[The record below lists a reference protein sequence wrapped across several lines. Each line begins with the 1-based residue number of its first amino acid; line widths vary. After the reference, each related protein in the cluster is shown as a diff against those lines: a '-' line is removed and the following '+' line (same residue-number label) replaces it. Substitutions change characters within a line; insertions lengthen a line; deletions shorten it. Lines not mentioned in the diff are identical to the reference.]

1 MVKIKSDSE
10 EEEFKFHVVVRLGV
24 LVLSTVLLIAAKV
37 MRRVDANREKLAKSQ
52 LEKLS

>member
-10 EEEFKFHVVVRLGV
+10 EEEFNFHVVVRLGV
-24 LVLSTVLLIAAKV
+24 LALSVILLVAAKV
-37 MRRVDANREKLAKSQ
+37 MKRVDANREKLAKAQ